1 VTVTGPASTATVTS
15 TITGTP
21 SPTPTNCVAKWGQC
35 GGVGYTGP
43 TCCKPGSTCQK
54 FHDWYSQCVAI

>member
-35 GGVGYTGP
+35 WCWLYRPYVL
-43 TCCKPGSTCQK
+43 
-54 FHDWYSQCVAI
+54 